1 MTENNTPEAPDTTT
15 QDITVQEGA
24 NQSETTPEEHS
35 NKAAAEAKKYRH
47 KLREAEAALEA
58 ANNRVET
65 LQTAEVER
73 LATEQ
78 GLVKPATIW
87 LSGMTLETVRDQ
99 DGNID
104 PDLAREHI
112 RAAQENLGLGI
123 NPTPQPNPAQF
134 AEGIGHDPADDW
146 QDSFKL

>member
-1 MTENNTPEAPDTTT
+1 MTENNTPEAQDTTT
-15 QDITVQEGA
+15 EQTVDQ
-24 NQSETTPEEHS
+24 ETTEQPETKPEEHS

-47 KLREAEAALEA
+47 RLREAEAALEA

-112 RAAQENLGLGI
+112 LAAQENLGLGI
-123 NPTPQPNPAQF
+123 NPTPQPNPAQY
-134 AEGIGHDPADDW
+134 AENITYDRGADW
-146 QDSFKL
+146 QNSFKL